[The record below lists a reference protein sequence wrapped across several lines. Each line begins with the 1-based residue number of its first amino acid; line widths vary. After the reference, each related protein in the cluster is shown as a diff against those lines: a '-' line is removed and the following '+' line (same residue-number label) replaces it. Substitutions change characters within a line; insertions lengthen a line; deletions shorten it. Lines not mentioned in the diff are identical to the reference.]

1 MTPLSLTLK
10 GFRGIRDGLG
20 CDELTLDLER
30 LADGARLIAIAGT
43 NGRGKTT
50 IMDNLTPYLSMP
62 SRAAT
67 AGPGGFSYYDH
78 VFLPESQKEL
88 KWAHE
93 GRSYRSQVVVR
104 MNGRRRTEAFLHS
117 LNEQGCWEPV
127 RLEDGTMS
135 DGKIESYEQCV
146 EAILGSAETFF
157 TSVFSA
163 QGKRHLT
170 TYKNAEIKSLLAD
183 LLGLERIRE
192 QGTKASETA
201 KLLKT
206 GLSAIRQEH
215 DRLQSEV
222 DRAVVEINQL
232 GDTQQRITVAR
243 GNKEASQ
250 RAVDASREALAKT
263 LADKAVAMQTE
274 GRRTQLQEERRT
286 TIDGGKAALAT
297 LDQQERR
304 ESERL
309 AQLDR
314 RIAQRITEMA
324 SQHKGLMEQRG
335 KLDEILHDRQLIEH
349 AVRRLPMQE
358 CVADKRESNINAL
371 RLELERRNKLSAGE
385 KLLHERIAA
394 IEREAGQAAL
404 KAQELTKR
412 FGLTDQVPCA
422 GTDLQGQCKLLGDAH
437 EAKTLM
443 PSADAQTKRLE
454 AERHSL
460 IEQRAIIQTEAA
472 ALAGTVEAKR
482 IAEIKLRRTRNAIST
497 LSLLAGRQRELTQ
510 ANEALATVMAQILA
524 LPEIWN
530 GETEEDTA
538 ERRSILQIR
547 QDIVLQRATES
558 TRHRESLGRIDAALI
573 ALPAPFDELQVTQAQ
588 RTVDQALH
596 TVAEMDAAYMVTMRD
611 QQRCEDLNQRRASVM
626 QQLAVMD
633 GRIAYIEKE
642 LGGWMLFAKCM
653 GNDGLIALSIDD
665 AGPTLAGLANDL
677 LLACYGARFTVSINT
692 LVETGKGEQ
701 REGFDI
707 VVHDAESTESK
718 SVSLMSGG
726 ERTWIDA
733 CLVRA
738 VALYLKMN
746 AGRCYAT
753 LFSDEADGPL
763 DAEHKRMFMTMKREV
778 LRLGGYAQ
786 EYFVSQTPELTA
798 MADAIIDLDAMA
810 LSPDLQSVE

>member
-20 CDELTLDLER
+20 RDEFTLDLER
-30 LADGARLIAIAGT
+30 LADGACLIAIAGT

-50 IMDNLTPYLSMP
+50 IMDNLTPYLVMP

-117 LNEQGCWEPV
+117 LNEHGCWEPV
-127 RLEDGTMS
+127 RLEDGTVS

-146 EAILGSAETFF
+146 ETILGSAETFF

-192 QGTKASETA
+192 QGAKASETA
-201 KLLKT
+201 KLLKV
-206 GLSAIRQEH
+206 GLSAVRQER
-215 DRLQSEV
+215 DRLQFEV
-222 DRAVVEINQL
+222 DRAAVEIHQL
-232 GDTQQRITVAR
+232 GDTQQRITVAQ
-243 GNKEASQ
+243 GNKDASQ
-250 RAVDASREALAKT
+250 RAVDTSKETLAKA
-263 LADKAVAMQTE
+263 LADKSIAMQTE
-274 GRRTQLQEERRT
+274 GRRTQLQAERRT
-286 TIDGGKAALAT
+286 TIDGGKVALAT

-309 AQLDR
+309 AQLVR

-324 SQHKGLMEQRG
+324 SQRKGLMEQRG
-335 KLDEILHDRQLIEH
+335 KLDEILHDRRMIEH
-349 AVRRLPMQE
+349 AVRRLPVQE
-358 CVADKRESNINAL
+358 RVADKRESHVNAL
-371 RLELERRNKLSAGE
+371 RLELERRNKLSSDE

-404 KAQELTKR
+404 KAQELAKR

-443 PSADAQTKRLE
+443 PSADAQIKRLD
-454 AERHSL
+454 AERHAL
-460 IEQRAIIQTEAA
+460 IEQRAVIQTEAA
-472 ALAGTVEAKR
+472 TLAGTAEAMR
-482 IAEIKLRRTRNAIST
+482 IAEIQLHRTRNAIST

-510 ANEALATVMAQILA
+510 ANEALATVMAHILA
-524 LPEIWN
+524 LPEIGN
-530 GETEEDTA
+530 GETEEDTT
-538 ERRSILQIR
+538 ERTSIIQTR
-547 QDIVLQRATES
+547 QDIVLQRATVS
-558 TRHRESLGRIDAALI
+558 TRCRESLGRIDAAL
-573 ALPAPFDELQVTQAQ
+573 AVLPALFDESQVTQAQ
-588 RTVDQALH
+588 RTVDQALR
-596 TVAEMDAAYMVTMRD
+596 TAAETDAAYMLAMRD
-611 QQRCEDLNQRRASVM
+611 SQRREDLCQRTASVT
-626 QQLAVMD
+626 QQLAILD
-633 GRIAYIEKE
+633 GRIALIEKE
-642 LGGWMLFAKCM
+642 LGGWNLFAKCM
-653 GNDGLIALSIDD
+653 GNDGVIALSIDD

-677 LLACYGARFTVSINT
+677 LLACYGARFTLSINT
-692 LVETGKGEQ
+692 LLETGKGEQ

-707 VVHDAESTESK
+707 VVHDGESAESK

-726 ERTWIDA
+726 ERTFIDA

-746 AGRCYAT
+746 AGRCYST

-763 DAEHKRMFMTMKREV
+763 DAEHKRMFMSMKREV

-798 MADAIIDLDAMA
+798 MADAIIDLDAMV
-810 LSPDLQSVE
+810 LSPELQSVE